1 MSLQEVKLACSRR
14 ETEKIERLLSAR
26 DEDRRTTADA
36 MALTWSVRKR

>member
-1 MSLQEVKLACSRR
+1 MFLQEVKLVCRRR

-26 DEDRRTTADA
+26 DEDRRTRADA